1 MNRNER
7 IEFIVTSLQN
17 LAAEKTYN
25 NLDIT
30 VTQALQH
37 RSQYFEGVVKC
48 SKLEILETIV
58 DRIVRAEVSQ
68 RGRAPPTLS
77 PSPPL
82 PQLCCPKYSLARGP
96 GGSGIVNHRNAR
108 RSRQG

>member
-1 MNRNER
+1 MCLGLCC
-7 IEFIVTSLQN
+7 FSQN

-48 SKLEILETIV
+48 SMLETLETIV
-58 DRIVRAEVSQ
+58 DRIVKAEVSS
-68 RGRAPPTLS
+68 LFIF
-77 PSPPL
+77 PL
-82 PQLCCPKYSLARGP
+82 HCKFKVILP
-96 GGSGIVNHRNAR
+96 N
-108 RSRQG
+108 

>member
-1 MNRNER
+1 MCLGA
-7 IEFIVTSLQN
+7 FFFLFLQN

-48 SKLEILETIV
+48 SMLETLETIV
-58 DRIVRAEVSQ
+58 DRIVKAEVS
-68 RGRAPPTLS
+68 
-77 PSPPL
+77 
-82 PQLCCPKYSLARGP
+82 SLFWF
-96 GGSGIVNHRNAR
+96 SFHCKLKFYY
-108 RSRQG
+108 QTKK

>member
-1 MNRNER
+1 MG
-7 IEFIVTSLQN
+7 FLLFFFFQN

-48 SKLEILETIV
+48 SMLETLETIV
-58 DRIVRAEVSQ
+58 DRIVKAEVS
-68 RGRAPPTLS
+68 AFLVCFFLFPFTAS
-77 PSPPL
+77 
-82 PQLCCPKYSLARGP
+82 
-96 GGSGIVNHRNAR
+96 
-108 RSRQG
+108 